1 MNIHFFGG
9 IHGVGKTFLCK
20 RLSSQLSI
28 KHFSAGELINQG
40 IQKNKEVKSINSNQN
55 VLIAELQH
63 LKDKYNSIILDGHYT
78 LLSKGIIQNVPKD
91 IYYEMNITK
100 MFLVVCEIHHI
111 QDRILARDNKQY
123 DIDLLYKMQEAEIK
137 RYKELCKYMGF
148 EGHIIDTTNN
158 NINLDEI
165 KLI

>member
-40 IQKNKEVKSINSNQN
+40 IQKNKEVKSINSN
-55 VLIAELQH
+55 
-63 LKDKYNSIILDGHYT
+63 
-78 LLSKGIIQNVPKD
+78 QNVPKD

-148 EGHIIDTTNN
+148 EEHIIDTTNN

>member
-55 VLIAELQH
+55 VII
-63 LKDKYNSIILDGHYT
+63 NSMIL
-78 LLSKGIIQNVPKD
+78 
-91 IYYEMNITK
+91 IYYIK
-100 MFLVVCEIHHI
+100 C
-111 QDRILARDNKQY
+111 RKQ
-123 DIDLLYKMQEAEIK
+123 K
-137 RYKELCKYMGF
+137 
-148 EGHIIDTTNN
+148 
-158 NINLDEI
+158 
-165 KLI
+165 

>member
-63 LKDKYNSIILDGHYT
+63 LKDK
-78 LLSKGIIQNVPKD
+78 
-91 IYYEMNITK
+91 
-100 MFLVVCEIHHI
+100 
-111 QDRILARDNKQY
+111 KQY

-148 EGHIIDTTNN
+148 EEHIIDTTNN